1 MSGYVLSILGIVL
14 LGIIIDVI
22 IPSGNINKYIKS
34 IFSIFIIAVIISP
47 VVKFLS
53 NKSGFK
59 LDYTNYEIDIELV
72 EYIYKKR
79 TENEETKIEEYLSNE
94 GFNHVDIVINFS
106 INNNEIEYNSCKV
119 NLENL
124 VISADKQHINKYEF
138 IKNVIYDFTSL
149 TEEEI
154 MIHE

>member
-1 MSGYVLSILGIVL
+1 MSSYVLSILGVVL

-34 IFSIFIIAVIISP
+34 IFSIFIVAVIISP

-53 NKSGFK
+53 NKSDFK
-59 LDYTNYEIDIELV
+59 LDYNNYEIDQELV
-72 EYIYKKR
+72 QYIYKKR
-79 TENEETKIEEYLSNE
+79 VENEEKKIEQHFQSE
-94 GFNHVDIVINFS
+94 GFEGIDIVIDFS
-106 INNNEIEYNSCKV
+106 INNNEIEYNSCNI

-138 IKNVIYDFTSL
+138 IRNLVIDYTNL
-149 TEEEI
+149 TKEEI
-154 MIHE
+154 LIYE

>member
-1 MSGYVLSILGIVL
+1 MSGYILSILGVVL

-34 IFSIFIIAVIISP
+34 IFSIFIVAVIISP

-53 NKSGFK
+53 NKNDFK
-59 LDYTNYEIDIELV
+59 LDYNNYEIDQELV
-72 EYIYKKR
+72 QYIYKKR
-79 TENEETKIEEYLSNE
+79 VENEEKKIEQHVQSE
-94 GFNHVDIVINFS
+94 GFEGIDIVLDFS
-106 INNNEIEYNSCKV
+106 INNNEIEYNSCNI

-138 IKNVIYDFTSL
+138 IKNLVIDYTNL
-149 TEEEI
+149 TKEEI
-154 MIHE
+154 LIYE

>member
-1 MSGYVLSILGIVL
+1 MSSYVLSILGVVL

-47 VVKFLS
+47 VVKFIS
-53 NKSGFK
+53 NKNDFK
-59 LDYTNYEIDIELV
+59 LDYDNYQIDQELV

-79 TENEETKIEEYLSNE
+79 VNNEQTKIEEYFTNE
-94 GFNHVDIVINFS
+94 GFCNIDIIINFS
-106 INNNEIEYNSCKV
+106 IKNNEIEYISCDV
-119 NLENL
+119 NLQNL

-138 IKNVIYDFTSL
+138 IKSVICDYTNL

-154 MIHE
+154 LIYE